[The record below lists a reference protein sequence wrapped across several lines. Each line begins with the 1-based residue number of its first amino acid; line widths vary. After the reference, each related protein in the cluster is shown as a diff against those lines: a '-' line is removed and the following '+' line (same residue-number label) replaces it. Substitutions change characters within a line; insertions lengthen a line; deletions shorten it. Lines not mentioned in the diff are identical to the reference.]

1 MWVVENGMFRWT
13 EAKLVWDW
21 DGCTFSLARPAENGL
36 CVVVRSS
43 ASKVSRFMGGRAVDL
58 RYMIG
63 FDVRKVTPPQAE
75 LYSA

>member
-1 MWVVENGMFRWT
+1 MFRWT